1 MGACCRAEKRAK
13 KWAEESHGKASVAG
27 VKTEARALQKVF
39 RSYATNWSK
48 LCDLVRTS
56 IVFNSPHD
64 IATCICLIANDPDV
78 ALLKVKKGKC
88 RLRLNHPV
96 PSGYRDV
103 QLCAKLVCN
112 ESTAPEERL
121 PRVCDGL
128 VVEIQLHLKAIYDI
142 KSDEG
147 HAAYVRARN
156 LLGE

>member
-1 MGACCRAEKRAK
+1 M
-13 KWAEESHGKASVAG
+13 AG

-39 RSYATNWSK
+39 RSYAENWSK

-64 IATCICLIANDPDV
+64 IATCIRLIANDPNI
-78 ALLKVKKGKC
+78 ALLKVKKSKC
-88 RLRLNHPV
+88 RLRLGHDP

-112 ESTAPEERL
+112 EETAMEERL
-121 PRVCDGL
+121 PRACGGL